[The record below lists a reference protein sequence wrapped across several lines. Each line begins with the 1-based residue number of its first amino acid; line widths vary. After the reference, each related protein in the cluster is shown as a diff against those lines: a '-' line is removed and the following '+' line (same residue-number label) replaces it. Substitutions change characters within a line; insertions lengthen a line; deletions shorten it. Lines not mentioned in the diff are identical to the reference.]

1 MTRNKTALFLLL
13 VVIILNSCSTP
24 SQPTSEPAPEIL
36 TPRSTE
42 ARSSQVEVRFEA
54 PDLNDGISLLPNEGD
69 NSYIRGVKAERDVI
83 ITEGFAT
90 RVRTNY
96 LYFKVNDDFPT
107 DQGPITV
114 EFEYFDEGNG
124 LILFEYD
131 SHDSQY
137 AEPRYKIVSAGFRLN
152 TLQWKTESIVLTD
165 ARFGQRQNY
174 GADFRLAAESDPL
187 ILRSIQITQGR
198 AIDPAPTPIP
208 TTSVPA
214 PYPQPLGDK
223 AVFTYYFYWYD
234 PQDHIFHMTD
244 AAIDY
249 KTMSWQDVDWHAK
262 QLRDISESGIDVIL
276 PIYWYGSYELHWSQG
291 GAKKLAEALELVRSQ
306 GITPPA
312 VGLFMDTTSSQG
324 VDLRQEKEQDYFY
337 SQLKFFFTT
346 IPQAY
351 WVRAE
356 GERPIVWFYGANWPS
371 AFDQSFL
378 DYIYRHFEQD
388 FGVRPY
394 LVLENSWDYPMETID
409 GVQVRDYNA
418 PHLKYDDGYSWGG
431 AISPTFS
438 PRIASIGPGYDDHAV
453 DDRDPPTITNR
464 MNGELY
470 KQNINMAIQCG
481 SPWLA
486 VETWNEYHEGTDIAE
501 SLQYGRQ
508 YIELSKEYL
517 NYFKQGFLPESAQTN
532 LFGSRVLYSTTS
544 PDQSLGL
551 SIGPNSGDGLY
562 KQQDI
567 AGFPAVVTLPM
578 ETNAPASYLY
588 FQVDNGFY
596 FNQSQPVAI
605 TVTYLD
611 QGYEPIEINYDTAPC
626 GSAFNPDT
634 MYQSIRLATRR
645 NTLTWKTAV
654 INISNATF
662 AGNQNWAS
670 DFRLVTGLT
679 PLTIS
684 EVRVEKLP

>member
-1 MTRNKTALFLLL
+1 MTRNKTSLFLLL
-13 VVIILNSCSTP
+13 VIILNSCSTP
-24 SQPTSEPAPEIL
+24 SQPKSEPSPEIPNPGPTVTQSVPL
-36 TPRSTE
+36 
-42 ARSSQVEVRFEA
+42 EVRFEA
-54 PDLNDGISLLPNEGD
+54 PNVNDGISLLPNEGD
-69 NSYIRGVKAERDVI
+69 NRYVPGVEVEIDVI
-83 ITEGFAT
+83 VTEGYDT

-96 LYFKVNDDFPT
+96 LYFKVADDFPT
-107 DQGPITV
+107 DEGPITV
-114 EFEYFDEGNG
+114 QFEYFDKGNG

-131 SHDSQY
+131 SLDSQY
-137 AEPRYKIVSAGFRLN
+137 AEPRYKAISVGFRQN
-152 TLQWKTESIVLTD
+152 TLQWKTESFVLTD
-165 ARFGQRQNY
+165 ARFRQGQNY

-187 ILRSIQITQGR
+187 ILRSIQIKQGGTI
-198 AIDPAPTPIP
+198 ASAPTPIP
-208 TTSVPA
+208 TTSSPA

-234 PQDHIFHMTD
+234 PQDHLFNMTD

-249 KTMSWQDVDWHAK
+249 KTMSWQDVNWHAE

-306 GITPPA
+306 GITPPS

-324 VDLRQEKEQDYFY
+324 VDLRQVKEQAYFY

-346 IPQAY
+346 IPQEY
-351 WVRAE
+351 WARAE
-356 GERPIVWFYGANWPS
+356 GERPIVWFYGANWPA

-378 DYIYRHFEQD
+378 DYLYEHFEQD

-394 LVLENSWDYPMETID
+394 LVLENSWDYPTETID

-418 PHLKYDDGYSWGG
+418 PRLKYDAGYSWGG

-438 PRIASIGPGYDDHAV
+438 PQIASIGPGYDDHAV
-453 DDRDPPTITNR
+453 DDRDPPTITTR

-470 KQNINMAIQCG
+470 KQNINMAIQCS

-508 YIELSKEYL
+508 YINLSKEYL
-517 NYFKQGFLPESAQTN
+517 NYFKQGLLPESAQAN
-532 LFGSRVLYSTTS
+532 LFGSQILFSASS
-544 PDQSLGL
+544 PDQNHGL
-551 SIGPNSGDGLY
+551 SIGPSIGDGLY
-562 KQQDI
+562 IRLEI
-567 AGFPAVVTLPM
+567 AGNPAIVTTPM
-578 ETNAPASYLY
+578 EPNAPASYLY

-605 TVTYLD
+605 TVTYFD
-611 QGYEPIEINYDTAPC
+611 EGYEPIEINYDTAQC

-634 MYQSIRLATRR
+634 MYRSVRVVTRS

-654 INISNATF
+654 INISHATF

-679 PLTIS
+679 PLTIT

>member
-1 MTRNKTALFLLL
+1 MTRNKTSLFLLL
-13 VVIILNSCSTP
+13 VIILNSCSTP
-24 SQPTSEPAPEIL
+24 SQPKSEPSPEIPNPGPTVTQSVPL
-36 TPRSTE
+36 
-42 ARSSQVEVRFEA
+42 EVRFEA
-54 PDLNDGISLLPNEGD
+54 PNVNDGISLLPNEGD
-69 NSYIRGVKAERDVI
+69 NRYVPGVEVEIDVI
-83 ITEGFAT
+83 VTEGYDT

-96 LYFKVNDDFPT
+96 LYFKVADDFPT
-107 DQGPITV
+107 DEGPITV
-114 EFEYFDEGNG
+114 QFEYFDKGNG

-131 SHDSQY
+131 SLDSQY
-137 AEPRYKIVSAGFRLN
+137 AEPRYKAISVGFRQN
-152 TLQWKTESIVLTD
+152 TLQWKTESFVLTD
-165 ARFGQRQNY
+165 ARFRQGQNY

-187 ILRSIQITQGR
+187 ILRSIQIKQGGTI
-198 AIDPAPTPIP
+198 ASAPTPIP
-208 TTSVPA
+208 TTSSSA

-234 PQDHIFHMTD
+234 PQDHLFNMTD

-249 KTMSWQDVDWHAK
+249 KTMSWQDVNWHAK

-306 GITPPA
+306 GITPPS

-324 VDLRQEKEQDYFY
+324 VDLRQVKEQAYFY

-346 IPQAY
+346 IPQEY
-351 WVRAE
+351 WARAE
-356 GERPIVWFYGANWPS
+356 GERPIVWFYGANWPA

-378 DYIYRHFEQD
+378 DYLYEHFEQD

-394 LVLENSWDYPMETID
+394 LVLENSWDYPTETID
-409 GVQVRDYNA
+409 GVQVKDYNA
-418 PHLKYDDGYSWGG
+418 PRLKYDAGYSWGG

-438 PRIASIGPGYDDHAV
+438 PQIASIGPGYDDHAV
-453 DDRDPPTITNR
+453 DDRDPPTITTR

-470 KQNINMAIQCG
+470 KQNINMAIQCS

-508 YIELSKEYL
+508 YINLSKEYL
-517 NYFKQGFLPESAQTN
+517 NYFKQGLLPESAQAN
-532 LFGSRVLYSTTS
+532 LFGSQILFSASS
-544 PDQSLGL
+544 PDQNHGL
-551 SIGPNSGDGLY
+551 SIGPSIGDGLY
-562 KQQDI
+562 IRQEI
-567 AGFPAVVTLPM
+567 AGNPAIVTTPM
-578 ETNAPASYLY
+578 EPNAPASYLY

-596 FNQSQPVAI
+596 FNQSQPVVI
-605 TVTYLD
+605 TVTYFD
-611 QGYEPIEINYDTAPC
+611 EGYDPIEINYDTAQC
-626 GSAFNPDT
+626 GSVFNPDT
-634 MYQSIRLATRR
+634 MYRSVRLVTRS

-654 INISNATF
+654 INISHATF

-679 PLTIS
+679 PLTIT

>member
-1 MTRNKTALFLLL
+1 MTRNKTSLFLLL
-13 VVIILNSCSTP
+13 VIILNSCSTP
-24 SQPTSEPAPEIL
+24 SQPKSEPSPEIPNPGPTVTQSVPL
-36 TPRSTE
+36 
-42 ARSSQVEVRFEA
+42 EVRFEA
-54 PDLNDGISLLPNEGD
+54 PNVNDGISLLPNEGD
-69 NSYIRGVKAERDVI
+69 NRYVPGVEVEIDVI
-83 ITEGFAT
+83 VTEGYDT

-96 LYFKVNDDFPT
+96 LYFKVADDFPT
-107 DQGPITV
+107 DEGPITV
-114 EFEYFDEGNG
+114 QFEYFDKGNG

-131 SHDSQY
+131 SLDSQY
-137 AEPRYKIVSAGFRLN
+137 AEPRYKAISVGFRQN
-152 TLQWKTESIVLTD
+152 TLQWKTESFVLTD
-165 ARFGQRQNY
+165 ARFRQGQNY

-187 ILRSIQITQGR
+187 ILRSIQITQGG
-198 AIDPAPTPIP
+198 AIVSAFTPIP
-208 TTSVPA
+208 ATSVPA
-214 PYPQPLGDK
+214 PYPQLLGDK

-234 PQDHIFHMTD
+234 PQDHIFNMTD

-249 KTMSWQDVDWHAK
+249 KTMSWQDVNWHAK

-306 GITPPA
+306 GITPPS

-324 VDLRQEKEQDYFY
+324 VDLRQVKEQAYFY

-346 IPQAY
+346 IPQEY
-351 WVRAE
+351 WARAE
-356 GERPIVWFYGANWPS
+356 GERPIVWFYGANWPA

-378 DYIYRHFEQD
+378 DYLYEHFEQD

-394 LVLENSWDYPMETID
+394 LVLENSWDYPTETID

-418 PHLKYDDGYSWGG
+418 PRLKYDAGYSWGG

-438 PRIASIGPGYDDHAV
+438 PQIASIGPGYDDHAV
-453 DDRDPPTITNR
+453 DDRDPPTITTR

-470 KQNINMAIQCG
+470 KQNINMAIQCS

-508 YIELSKEYL
+508 YINLSKEYL
-517 NYFKQGFLPESAQTN
+517 NYFKQGLLPESAQAN
-532 LFGSRVLYSTTS
+532 LFGSQILISASS
-544 PDQSLGL
+544 PDQNHGL
-551 SIGPNSGDGLY
+551 SIGPSIGDGLY
-562 KQQDI
+562 IRQEI
-567 AGFPAVVTLPM
+567 AGSPAVITTPM
-578 ETNAPASYLY
+578 EPNAPASYLY

-605 TVTYLD
+605 TVTYFD
-611 QGYEPIEINYDTAPC
+611 EGYEPIEINYDTAQC

-634 MYQSIRLATRR
+634 MYRSVRVVTRS

-654 INISNATF
+654 INISHATF

-679 PLTIS
+679 PLTIT

>member
-1 MTRNKTALFLLL
+1 MTRNKTSLFLLL
-13 VVIILNSCSTP
+13 VIVLNSCSTP
-24 SQPTSEPAPEIL
+24 SQPTSEPSPEIPNPGPTDTQSVPL
-36 TPRSTE
+36 
-42 ARSSQVEVRFEA
+42 EVRFEA
-54 PDLNDGISLLPNEGD
+54 PNVQDGITLLPNEGD
-69 NSYIRGVKAERDVI
+69 NRYISGVQAERDVI
-83 ITEGFAT
+83 ITEGYAT

-96 LYFKVNDDFPT
+96 LYFRVHDDFPT

-131 SHDSQY
+131 SHDSQF

-152 TLQWKTESIVLTD
+152 TLQWKTESVVLTD
-165 ARFGQRQNY
+165 ARFRQGQNF

-187 ILRSIQITQGR
+187 ILRSIQITQGG
-198 AIDPAPTPIP
+198 AIVSASTPIP
-208 TTSVPA
+208 ATSVPA

-234 PQDHIFHMTD
+234 PQDHIFNMTD

-249 KTMSWQDVDWHAK
+249 KTMSWQGVDWHAK

-306 GITPPA
+306 GITPPS

-324 VDLRQEKEQDYFY
+324 VDLRQEKEQAYFY

-346 IPQAY
+346 IPQEY
-351 WVRAE
+351 WARAE
-356 GERPIVWFYGANWPS
+356 GERPIVWFYGANWPA

-378 DYIYRHFEQD
+378 DYLYSHFEQD

-394 LVLENSWDYPMETID
+394 LVLQNSWDYPTETID

-418 PHLKYDDGYSWGG
+418 PRLKYDAGYSWGG
-431 AISPTFS
+431 AISPMFS

-517 NYFKQGFLPESAQTN
+517 NYFKQGLLPESAQAN
-532 LFGSRVLYSTTS
+532 LFGSQILFSASS
-544 PDQSLGL
+544 PGQSHGL
-551 SIGPNSGDGLY
+551 SIGPSAGDGLY

-578 ETNAPASYLY
+578 EPNAPASYLY

-596 FNQSQPVAI
+596 FNQPQPISI
-605 TVTYLD
+605 TVTYFD
-611 QGYEPIEINYDTAPC
+611 EGYEPIEIHYDTAQC

-634 MYQSIRLATRR
+634 MYRSVRLVTRR

-654 INISNATF
+654 INISKATF

-670 DFRLVTGLT
+670 DFRLATGLT

>member
-1 MTRNKTALFLLL
+1 MTRNKTSLFLLL
-13 VVIILNSCSTP
+13 VIILNSCSAP
-24 SQPTSEPAPEIL
+24 SQPTSEPSPEIPNPGPTATQSVPL
-36 TPRSTE
+36 
-42 ARSSQVEVRFEA
+42 EVRFEA
-54 PDLNDGISLLPNEGD
+54 PKVNDGISLLPSEGD
-69 NSYIRGVKAERDVI
+69 NRYVSGVQAERDVI
-83 ITEGFAT
+83 ITEGYAT

-96 LYFKVNDDFPT
+96 LYFRVNDDFPT

-131 SHDSQY
+131 SHDSQF

-152 TLQWKTESIVLTD
+152 TLQWKTESVVLTD
-165 ARFGQRQNY
+165 ARFRQGQNF

-187 ILRSIQITQGR
+187 ILRSIQITQGG
-198 AIDPAPTPIP
+198 AIVSAPTPIP
-208 TTSVPA
+208 ATSVPA

-234 PQDHIFHMTD
+234 PQDHIFNMTD

-306 GITPPA
+306 GITPPS

-346 IPQAY
+346 IPQEY
-351 WVRAE
+351 WARAE
-356 GERPIVWFYGANWPS
+356 GERPIVWFYGANWPA
-371 AFDQSFL
+371 AFDQSFI
-378 DYIYRHFEQD
+378 DYLYRHFEQD

-394 LVLENSWDYPMETID
+394 LVLENSWDYPTETID
-409 GVQVRDYNA
+409 GIQFRDYNA
-418 PHLKYDDGYSWGG
+418 LRLKYDAGYSWGG
-431 AISPTFS
+431 AISPMFS

-508 YIELSKEYL
+508 YIELSQEYL
-517 NYFKQGFLPESAQTN
+517 NYFKQGLLPESAQAN
-532 LFGSRVLYSTTS
+532 LFGSLILFSASS
-544 PDQSLGL
+544 PDQSQGL
-551 SIGPNSGDGLY
+551 SIGPSAGDGLY

-578 ETNAPASYLY
+578 EPNAPASYLY

-596 FNQSQPVAI
+596 FNQPQPVAI
-605 TVTYLD
+605 TVMYFD
-611 QGYEPIEINYDTAPC
+611 EGYEPIEIHYDTAQC

-634 MYQSIRLATRR
+634 MYRSIRLVTRR

-670 DFRLVTGLT
+670 DFRLVTWLT

-684 EVRVEKLP
+684 EVRVENLP